1 MVQYK
6 KQLDA
11 VMRCLTAETEED
23 RKNAQQEIRELLDGA
38 ERTAGKQDAE
48 TLVRDI
54 LVDIGVPEHLVGHP
68 YLVAAICAAVEVGT
82 YLKNITSDL
91 YPTVAMTYGT
101 TPSRAER
108 AIREIHAD
116 MLFFSCRG
124 LGLDGRLSD
133 SALDET
139 SIRQVMLE
147 HSRLHYGL
155 CDSSKLGKDYLHT
168 LCRAQDLTALFCD
181 KSVHFPAE

>member
-68 YLVAAICAAVEVGT
+68 YLVAAICAAVEDGT
-82 YLKNITSDL
+82 CLKKITSDL
-91 YPTVAMTYGT
+91 YHMVATTYGT
-101 TPSRAER
+101 TPSRVER
-108 AIREIHAD
+108 
-116 MLFFSCRG
+116 
-124 LGLDGRLSD
+124 
-133 SALDET
+133 
-139 SIRQVMLE
+139 SIRHAIEVAWDRCDPDVMQ
-147 HSRLHYGL
+147 HYFGNTV
-155 CDSSKLGKDYLHT
+155 SSAKGKT
-168 LCRAQDLTALFCD
+168 TNSEFIARVANVVRMRM
-181 KSVHFPAE
+181 K

>member
-68 YLVAAICAAVEVGT
+68 YLVTAICMAVYDGT
-82 YLKNITSDL
+82 CLKKITSDL

-108 AIREIHAD
+108 AIRHAIEVAWNRCD
-116 MLFFSCRG
+116 L
-124 LGLDGRLSD
+124 
-133 SALDET
+133 E
-139 SIRQVMLE
+139 VMQ
-147 HSRLHYGL
+147 HYFGNTV
-155 CDSSKLGKDYLHT
+155 SSTKGKT
-168 LCRAQDLTALFCD
+168 TNSEFIARVANVVRMRM
-181 KSVHFPAE
+181 K

>member
-68 YLVAAICAAVEVGT
+68 YLVTAICMAVYDGT
-82 YLKNITSDL
+82 CLKKITSDL

-108 AIREIHAD
+108 AIRHAIEVAWD
-116 MLFFSCRG
+116 RCDLEACSTISETPLAAPRVRPRTASLSRG
-124 LGLDGRLSD
+124 WPMWCGCG
-133 SALDET
+133 
-139 SIRQVMLE
+139 
-147 HSRLHYGL
+147 
-155 CDSSKLGKDYLHT
+155 
-168 LCRAQDLTALFCD
+168 
-181 KSVHFPAE
+181 

>member
-23 RKNAQQEIRELLDGA
+23 RENARNKIRELLDGA
-38 ERTAGKQDAE
+38 ERTTVKQDAE

-54 LVDIGVPEHLVGHP
+54 LVDIGVPEHLTGHP
-68 YLVAAICAAVEVGT
+68 YLVTAICAAVEDGT

-108 AIREIHAD
+108 AIRHAIECGWD
-116 MLFFSCRG
+116 RG
-124 LGLDGRLSD
+124 DLEVMQHYFGNTISISKGKPTNSKFIARL
-133 SALDET
+133 ANVV
-139 SIRQVMLE
+139 RM
-147 HSRLHYGL
+147 RM
-155 CDSSKLGKDYLHT
+155 K
-168 LCRAQDLTALFCD
+168 
-181 KSVHFPAE
+181 

>member
-23 RKNAQQEIRELLDGA
+23 RESARNEIRELLDGA

-68 YLVAAICAAVEVGT
+68 YLVAAICAAVEDGT

-91 YPTVAMTYGT
+91 YPTVAKAYGT
-101 TPSRAER
+101 TPSRAEW
-108 AIREIHAD
+108 AIRHAIEVAWDRCD
-116 MLFFSCRG
+116 M
-124 LGLDGRLSD
+124 
-133 SALDET
+133 E
-139 SIRQVMLE
+139 VMQ
-147 HSRLHYGL
+147 HYFGNTV
-155 CDSSKLGKDYLHT
+155 SSTKGKT
-168 LCRAQDLTALFCD
+168 TNSEFIARVANVVRMRM
-181 KSVHFPAE
+181 K